1 MSDIGIRGA
10 RRSKA
15 RYWLA
20 GGFALVA
27 TAAVLVATQSA
38 GASDATVGLGNASSF
53 AVLAGS
59 TVTNTTDLALPDTVI
74 NGDLGVSPLG
84 AVTGFP
90 PGIINGTEHQADG
103 VAAGAQADLTTA
115 YNDAAGRAPTAG
127 VGATIGAGQTL
138 LSGVYKADT
147 SLQVNGTLTLD
158 AQNDPAAVFIFQ
170 VPTTLTTGSAAT
182 ISLVN
187 GANACN
193 VFWQVGTSATLGT
206 GTAFQGTILALASIT
221 VTTSVTIVG
230 RALARN
236 AAVTLD
242 HDTITNAGCAVV
254 PVAVPTVPGPG
265 PSATAT
271 RSTPA
276 PSPARTPRR
285 RPTPAPSP
293 GPTPP
298 GLSPAPAP
306 SPGRGTIAVTG

>member
-10 RRSKA
+10 RRSTA

-20 GGFALVA
+20 GGFALV
-27 TAAVLVATQSA
+27 TVTAVLVATQSA
-38 GASDATVGLGNASSF
+38 GAADATVGLGNASSF

-103 VAAGAQADLTTA
+103 VSAGAQADLTTA
-115 YNDAAGRAPTAG
+115 YNDAAGRTPTSG
-127 VGATIGAGQTL
+127 VPAFIGAGQTL
-138 LSGVYKADT
+138 VSGVYKAGT
-147 SLQVNGTLTLD
+147 SLDVGGTLTLD
-158 AQNDPAAVFIFQ
+158 AQGDPNAVFIFQ
-170 VPTTLTTGSAAT
+170 VPTTLVTDSGTA
-182 ISLVN
+182 IDLVN

-193 VFWQVGTSATLGT
+193 VFWQVGSSATLGT
-206 GTAFQGTILALASIT
+206 GTAFQGSILALASIT
-221 VTTSVTIVG
+221 VTTSVTITG

-242 HDTITNAGCAVV
+242 HDTITNAGCATV
-254 PVAVPTVPGPG
+254 PVSTPTTAAPA
-265 PSATAT
+265 PSPT

-276 PSPARTPRR
+276 PSPAPTPRR
-285 RPTPAPSP
+285 STPAPSP
-293 GPTPP
+293 APTPTGP
-298 GLSPAPAP
+298 LSPAPAP
-306 SPGRGTIAVTG
+306 SPARGGLPVTG